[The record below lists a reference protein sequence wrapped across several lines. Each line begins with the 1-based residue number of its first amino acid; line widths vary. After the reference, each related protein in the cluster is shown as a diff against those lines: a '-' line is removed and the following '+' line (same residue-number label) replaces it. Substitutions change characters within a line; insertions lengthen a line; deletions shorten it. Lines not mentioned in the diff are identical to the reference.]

1 MENIIEKDKNR
12 HFVVYMHTS
21 PNNKR
26 YIGITRQNPPEKRW
40 GSNGC
45 GYNENEYFWRAI
57 KKYGWQN
64 FRHEILLDGLT
75 EKEAKQKEIEL
86 IAFYDLTD
94 PNKGFNVT
102 PGGDYNINV
111 TPKPVKQYTANGTF
125 IKEYECIK
133 YAANETGVAKGSI
146 SLCCHNRAKFAGGYI
161 WRFAN
166 IELTKEHIAW
176 CNSDKRSENCIAV
189 HRYSMSGE
197 FIQEYESLTVAGLAT
212 DTDPTSITLCC
223 KGEYKSVADSIWRY
237 AWEEL
242 TQEHIEWC
250 NKPQGRGEKEV
261 SQYLRDGTFVCKYES
276 IGEAYLKTGVS
287 RCHIGACCRGDAKT
301 AGNFLWRYS
310 NEEITLEYIEW
321 CNSIETFKGKREKTS
336 VIQYTTE
343 GIFVA
348 IYNSLSAAEKATGI
362 SHHSVSSACK
372 SENGYLKGFI
382 WRYASDIQDP
392 TAPLFF
398 TAVPTTSPT
407 LSEIE

>member
-1 MENIIEKDKNR
+1 MKENKNLNNDKC
-12 HFVVYMHTS
+12 FVVYMHTS

-26 YIGITRQNPPEKRW
+26 YVGITRQNPPEKRW
-40 GSNGC
+40 GHNGC
-45 GYNENEYFWRAI
+45 GYNDNEHFRRAI
-57 KKYGWQN
+57 SKYSWDN
-64 FRHEILLDGLT
+64 FKHEILYVNLT

-94 PNKGFNVT
+94 PNKGFNIT

-133 YAANETGVAKGSI
+133 YAANETDIAKGSI
-146 SLCCHNRAKFAGGYI
+146 SLCCHNKAKFAGGYI
-161 WRFAN
+161 WRFVDV
-166 IELTKEHIAW
+166 ELTKEHIVW

-197 FIQEYESLTVAGLAT
+197 FIQEYESLTIAGLAT

-287 RCHIGACCRGDAKT
+287 RCNIGACCRGDAKT
-301 AGNFLWRYS
+301 AGNYLWRFS
-310 NEEITLEYIEW
+310 DEEITQEYIEW
-321 CNSIETFKGKREKTS
+321 CNRIEQCEESRKRAE
-336 VIQYTTE
+336 VVQYTID
-343 GIFVA
+343 GLFVA
-348 IYNSLSAAEKATGI
+348 IYKSLTEAEKITG
-362 SHHSVSSACK
+362 VSRKSIVPVCK
-372 SENGYLKGFI
+372 GNRTQAGGFI
-382 WRYASDIQDP
+382 WRYASDITDP
-392 TAPLFF
+392 TTPLFP
-398 TAVPTTSPT
+398 AVPTTSLT
-407 LSEIE
+407 LSETA